1 MKNILNNRILVI
13 LSIFVILITSL
24 CTSCFASNEN
34 AITIK
39 DYKTGKDLNIIMP
52 SFYKTDGFNYV
63 LIQNLSID
71 SNNDY
76 SSYCINICNKPFY
89 VQTVNGNK
97 HISVPSD
104 SIYYWN
110 NVYTTG
116 DFYSN
121 NTIDCSSM
129 SFTLDDHNSFDRI
142 SYYRTDNVSYSVNY
156 TNYDIL
162 DDEGNLVFQGAP
174 QIPEIT
180 KTLVEQT
187 TQTQIQEQLKLM
199 ITGFL
204 KYLIVFVISVI
215 AFWKGWKFLSKQLK
229 RA

>member
-1 MKNILNNRILVI
+1 MKNKILTITLLAMLILT
-13 LSIFVILITSL
+13 FL

-34 AITIK
+34 TITIK

-89 VQTVNGNK
+89 VQTVNGK
-97 HISVPSD
+97 KYISVPSD
-104 SIYYWN
+104 SIYYWK

-142 SYYRTDNVSYSVNY
+142 SYYRTDNVYYSVNY

-162 DDEGNLVFQGAP
+162 DDEGDLVFQGPQVEGVVAP
-174 QIPEIT
+174 LVKSIDFSETLKEILEIFP
-180 KTLVEQT
+180 LVLMVLIGLLSLRKAIALMFQT
-187 TQTQIQEQLKLM
+187 
-199 ITGFL
+199 F
-204 KYLIVFVISVI
+204 
-215 AFWKGWKFLSKQLK
+215 
-229 RA
+229 RAS